1 MNAADHKDS
10 CNNNAEVVPP
20 SQVVRSD
27 AVLPIL
33 VEGDVGSVEA
43 STSSFDSNAWAVEKA
58 ALEETIRQL
67 RDTNTQ
73 LSDTTNSSDRGPLSL
88 QPVAWAQLLLLAAS

>member
-1 MNAADHKDS
+1 MNVADHKDS

-58 ALEETIRQL
+58 ALEERIRQL
-67 RDTNTQ
+67 TVANTQ
-73 LSDTTNSSDRGPLSL
+73 LSDTTNSID
-88 QPVAWAQLLLLAAS
+88 VLLGYTQ